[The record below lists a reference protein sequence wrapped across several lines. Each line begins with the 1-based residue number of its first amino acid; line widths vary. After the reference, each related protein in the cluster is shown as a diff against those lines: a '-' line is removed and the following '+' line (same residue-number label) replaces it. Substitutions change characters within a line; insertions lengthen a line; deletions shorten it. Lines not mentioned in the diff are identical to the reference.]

1 MRRNVS
7 DIFKIN
13 LDIRLKELKNCIYC
27 DEQLPATK
35 KEHIFNAC
43 WGGVHKTSQII
54 CNTCN
59 SHFSSIDGSFN
70 TFTKYIMNA
79 WEFKGQR
86 HKAVPV
92 ITADDG
98 TTIESGGKPKKKS
111 RVEISEF
118 EEGSK
123 IRIIANSKSEARK
136 LFLEEKKRIEEALKR
151 ELTDEEI
158 ETFYNGIRQSEIVTE
173 YVGPLGM
180 DEEIRFID
188 MYRSTIH
195 TLVKCI
201 AMYEP
206 DIVTGNQLQE
216 AKDFAYNSNGDWTKF
231 AIYDAKPAFISI
243 LDASKIRDNVK
254 VNAGEIYFSNT
265 QGMIIGNLRI
275 LGLINTWVVLSDTYK
290 GPDKILSVGE
300 QVNGRGQIEGN
311 KIQFP
316 ISIKVGKL
324 IESDFKAPT
333 PEQLFSMLASVA
345 TKSTGSLKAF
355 FKQLENQ
362 LESIAKKQQNVHENS
377 VKAIKD
383 TSLKYLRD
391 FSHFMGVEFDA
402 EKKNSFLDRELQLL
416 LEKHRDR
423 SLLDEEIIHAV
434 IEPLTIM
441 IKEIVEEAQK
451 AEQQEADNRINH

>member
-1 MRRNVS
+1 MIINEN
-7 DIFKIN
+7 DIFEGEVA
-13 LDIRLKELKNCIYC
+13 IRVKELEKCIYC
-27 DEQLPATK
+27 DEQLPGTE
-35 KEHIFNAC
+35 KEHIFNSC
-43 WGGVHKTSQII
+43 WGGIHKTGQII

-70 TFTKYIMNA
+70 TYTKYIMNA

-92 ITADDG
+92 IKADDG
-98 TTIESGGKPKKKS
+98 TTIESGGKPKKESKI
-111 RVEISEF
+111 EISEL
-118 EEGSK
+118 EEGAS
-123 IRIIANSKSEARK
+123 IRIIANSKNEARK
-136 LFLEEKKRIEEALKR
+136 MILDKKKHIEEILKR
-151 ELTDEEI
+151 ELTKEEI
-158 ETFYNGIRQSEIVTE
+158 EGIYEGIRQTETVTE

-180 DEEIRFID
+180 DEEIRYID

-206 DIVTGNQLQE
+206 EIVASNQLQE
-216 AKDFAYNSNGDWTKF
+216 AKDFAYDSNDDWTKF

-243 LDASKIRDNVK
+243 LDASIIRENVK
-254 VNAGEIYFSNT
+254 VNAAEIYFSNT

-275 LGLINTWVVLSDTYK
+275 LGLINTWVVLSDTYT
-290 GPDKILSVGE
+290 GPDKILCVAE
-300 QVNGRGQIEGN
+300 KVNGNGQLHGN
-311 KIQFP
+311 KILFP
-316 ISIKVGKL
+316 IKVGLL

-345 TKSTGSLKAF
+345 TKSTGSMDAF

-362 LESIAKKQQNVHENS
+362 LEGIAKKHQNVQES
-377 VKAIKD
+377 SMKAIKD

-391 FSHFMGVEFDA
+391 FSHYMGVEFDA
-402 EKKNSFLDRELQLL
+402 EKKSSFLGRELQRI
-416 LEKHRDR
+416 LEKHRNR
-423 SLLDEEIIHAV
+423 SLLDAEIIDAV

-441 IKEIVEEAQK
+441 IKEIVEEA
-451 AEQQEADNRINH
+451 EQQEADNRINH